1 MPRNPRVST
10 RGKISRAEVYVL
22 VLLAH
27 ELTPYWRTVKRCHWF
42 MNKVGYWIKLGGNIA
57 HWWICCF
64 LMCCG
69 FCLWKNWPNKNEWW
83 RKLIL
88 ESLSFY
94 LPSCEGILPQQTG
107 LKSHHLYR
115 VHRNQE
121 KENHEWTVW
130 LQFSWPKSGG
140 SRFQHNQELFASR
153 YRFHSILGLMI
164 GEKLWFTA

>member
-10 RGKISRAEVYVL
+10 RGKISQAEVYVL
-22 VLLAH
+22 VLLD
-27 ELTPYWRTVKRCHWF
+27 T
-42 MNKVGYWIKLGGNIA
+42 WIDSLLDDSEEVSLVYEHSWLLDHTRRKYCY
-57 HWWICCF
+57 WWICCF

-69 FCLWKNWPNKNEWW
+69 FCLWKNWPNTNEWW
-83 RKLIL
+83 QKLIL
-88 ESLSFY
+88 ESLSYY

-115 VHRNQE
+115 DHRNQE

-140 SRFQHNQELFASR
+140 SRFQHNQELFASI
-153 YRFHSILGLMI
+153 YGFHSILGLMI